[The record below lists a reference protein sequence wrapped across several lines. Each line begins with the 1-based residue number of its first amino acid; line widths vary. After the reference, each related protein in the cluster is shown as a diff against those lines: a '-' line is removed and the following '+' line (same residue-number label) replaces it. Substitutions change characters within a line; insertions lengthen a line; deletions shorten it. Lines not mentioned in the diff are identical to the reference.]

1 MAERTWDV
9 SWHAGQGWGV
19 PQPVLPEGVEHG
31 SAQHW
36 EIWNKWW
43 ADWQQW
49 EEDFK
54 KKQAEL
60 MREKGGKGEKG
71 KGEEGGKGT
80 GQGEKGKGE
89 KGEEGGKGTG
99 QGEKGKGEKGEEAG
113 KGSGEQ
119 VGKGGKA
126 EKATG
131 WGGKKG
137 GGQPGSGAAS
147 PAASSVK
154 GGGGFSKETQ
164 PKPYNQS
171 QGGVHSNA
179 FRERMRTLHYEVAP
193 EVPFNVF
200 QEHFA
205 EVACKETARG
215 CFCVVSGGGWIAIC
229 FSNQIMC
236 P

>member
-1 MAERTWDV
+1 
-9 SWHAGQGWGV
+9 
-19 PQPVLPEGVEHG
+19 
-31 SAQHW
+31 
-36 EIWNKWW
+36 
-43 ADWQQW
+43 
-49 EEDFK
+49 
-54 KKQAEL
+54 

-113 KGSGEQ
+113 KGSGGKGEKGEQ
-119 VGKGGKA
+119 GGKGGKA

-137 GGQPGSGAAS
+137 GGQPQSGAPS

-154 GGGGFSKETQ
+154 GGGGFWQETQ